1 MVLSEDAK
9 WILENVVSWMIVF
22 FGMGGMFV
30 IFIRYLSQR
39 EKADAMRD
47 SAILQ
52 TQKDDNQQW
61 RDTIKAMVTDINHV
75 MAGQKVAIEG
85 LGLSH
90 SELYRTMKEDRTV
103 MMAYQNT
110 TSTALAELL
119 VTIKDIRGLPDALK
133 KVQADLTGQLT
144 KVQTAVIETE
154 SRHHL
159 EATKNSASTNNAMLE
174 LQRSMTRVEKAIEKL
189 PRTMQNTLTPVVAML
204 EKLIETA
211 QATHNKIDDLP
222 LDKLIEIEKDLSES
236 IPIPPIV
243 TPPLGEGVVVETP
256 IDGV

>member
-1 MVLSEDAK
+1 MVLSDDAK

-39 EKADAMRD
+39 EKADAVRD
-47 SAILQ
+47 SAIMQ
-52 TQKDDNQQW
+52 SQKDDNQQW
-61 RDTIKAMVTDINHV
+61 RDTIKAMVSDINHI

-90 SELYRTMKEDRTV
+90 SELYKTMKDDKTV

-119 VTIKDIRGLPDALK
+119 VTIKDLRGLPDALK
-133 KVQADLTGQLT
+133 KAQADLTSQLT
-144 KVQTAVIETE
+144 KMQTAVVETE

-159 EATKNSASTNNAMLE
+159 EQTKHSASTNNAILE
-174 LQRSMTRVEKAIEKL
+174 VQRGLSRIEKSIGEL
-189 PRTMQNTLTPVVAML
+189 PSAMKETIAPMVALL
-204 EKLIETA
+204 EQVFETA
-211 QATHNKIDDLP
+211 QATQAKIDDLP
-222 LDKLIEIEKDLSES
+222 LAGELDNLVEKEFIRSDPS
-236 IPIPPIV
+236 
-243 TPPLGEGVVVETP
+243 GG
-256 IDGV
+256 DD